1 MQVQVH
7 YYPFMIDP
15 GTKPDGE
22 EYAAYNRRRW
32 GGDGWTGSMKRMGK
46 REGAQYANWVTWPNT
61 THCSRLL
68 LLAERQGLAEEV
80 IGRLY
85 RACYEEGKNVSL
97 RETVAQ
103 VAVDV
108 NCKDEDG
115 DSPLHVCEDVET
127 AKILLDAGA
136 DPGVPNGAGQVPYE
150 VAAEEE
156 RSEVAQY
163 LADAHPGYAR
173 AGLTRPN
180 LAGVSPGPDCESM
193 TVTIEELAK
202 ACGEDGTVDVQ
213 MAMDQAQDGK
223 RRRV

>member
-1 MQVQVH
+1 MSSSDDITSDGATRAPVLTTSSSSSESS
-7 YYPFMIDP
+7 
-15 GTKPDGE
+15 GTQPPCLRTLAMRRITSSPICSEGRFCDEGDAQG
-22 EYAAYNRRRW
+22 YTCLHAASSY
-32 GGDGWTGSMKRMGK
+32 GHHD
-46 REGAQYANWVTWPNT
+46 
-61 THCSRLL
+61 LL
-68 LLAERQGLAEEV
+68 RYLL
-80 IGRLY
+80 
-85 RACYEEGKNVSL
+85 
-97 RETVAQ
+97 AQ

-136 DPGVPNGAGQVPYE
+136 DPGAPNGAGQVPYE

-163 LADAHPGYAR
+163 LADAHPGFAR

-180 LAGVSPGPDCESM
+180 LAGVSSGPDCESM

>member
-1 MQVQVH
+1 MLEGNDAVGEAVSAPSMASYADPAPVATFAGQNVWTAASDGQLEIVRV
-7 YYPFMIDP
+7 MIDS
-15 GTKPDGE
+15 GAHRADEGDAQGYTCLH
-22 EYAAYNRRRW
+22 AASSY
-32 GGDGWTGSMKRMGK
+32 GHHD
-46 REGAQYANWVTWPNT
+46 
-61 THCSRLL
+61 LL
-68 LLAERQGLAEEV
+68 RYLL
-80 IGRLY
+80 
-85 RACYEEGKNVSL
+85 
-97 RETVAQ
+97 AQ

-136 DPGVPNGAGQVPYE
+136 DPGAPNGAGQVPYE

-180 LAGVSPGPDCESM
+180 LAGVTSGPDCESM